1 MSWWESRDAICNWQW
16 MNASIKVFATLTFF
30 LQSEFYINFICIN
43 HPLMMAAIKSDW
55 FPLRKKATSS
65 FRNFRKQEGT
75 AQLNGLHQM
84 TKTGLV
90 PKSSSARGNTSWQQ
104 QLMDNFRHGL
114 IFIAAKQALHL
125 KSWRKVKRYKRPKIT
140 AKESFWSSNVRM
152 KNCIQELPPKAWR
165 NFKSLPLTFDFCF
178 S

>member
-90 PKSSSARGNTSWQQ
+90 PKSQFSEGQHKLTTAANG
-104 QLMDNFRHGL
+104 QLQAWINFHSCKTGL
-114 IFIAAKQALHL
+114 ASEILEEGEEVQKTQDYGQGIFLILKRTDEKLHP
-125 KSWRKVKRYKRPKIT
+125 RT
-140 AKESFWSSNVRM
+140 A
-152 KNCIQELPPKAWR
+152 P
-165 NFKSLPLTFDFCF
+165 KSLEGF
-178 S
+178 